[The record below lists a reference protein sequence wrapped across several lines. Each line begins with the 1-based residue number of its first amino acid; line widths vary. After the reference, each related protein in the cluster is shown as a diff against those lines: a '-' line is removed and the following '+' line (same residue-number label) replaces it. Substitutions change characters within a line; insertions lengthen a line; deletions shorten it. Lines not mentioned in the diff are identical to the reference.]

1 MNEGS
6 FGALGDAN
14 LPGAPMESKVSE
26 TRNHSSSR
34 NTLALGWQAARKWI
48 ASERLRRLRS
58 VLFQIYV
65 LIALVAFALLAFVAN
80 QFPVFKPD
88 VTITRELQEM
98 PAWFQAVMVVVSW
111 PGYGIESVTI
121 IVLSTVLLLTIGLRW
136 ESASALFA
144 GVVSGVLNYI
154 VKIAVRRPRPGAD
167 LVNVF
172 QTLKDYSFPSGHV
185 MFYTAFF
192 GFLMF
197 LTFTLVKRGFL
208 RYLLNSIF
216 ILLIGLV
223 GLSRMYLGEHW
234 ASDVIAGY
242 LLGSLTL
249 MLAIAFYRWGKE
261 VKQVPQ
267 PVAVT
272 GAVEKPVP
280 QDEKKELKETIDNPL
295 LPKKEVKPEDKQA
308 AHEPDNSNSHRTNR
322 NP

>member
-1 MNEGS
+1 
-6 FGALGDAN
+6 
-14 LPGAPMESKVSE
+14 MELKVSQLKQPPIS
-26 TRNHSSSR
+26 HFS
-34 NTLALGWQAARKWI
+34 LAHGWQTARKWI
-48 ASERLRRLRS
+48 ASERLRRMRS

-98 PAWFQAVMVVVSW
+98 PGWFQTVMVIVSW
-111 PGYGIESVTI
+111 PGYGVESVAI
-121 IVLSTVLLLTIGLRW
+121 IVLSTVLLLAIGLRW

-144 GVVSGVLNYI
+144 GVVSGVLNYL
-154 VKIAVRRPRPGAD
+154 VKVAIRRPRPGAD

-192 GFLMF
+192 GFLLF
-197 LTFTLVKRGFL
+197 LTFTLMKRRFL
-208 RYLLNSIF
+208 RYLLMTVF
-216 ILLIGLV
+216 ILLIALV

-249 MLAIAFYRWGKE
+249 MLSIAFYRWGKE

-272 GAVEKPVP
+272 GPVEKPVP
-280 QDEKKELKETIDNPL
+280 PDEKKELKETIDNPL
-295 LPKKEVKPEDKQA
+295 LPKSQVKPEDKQVA
-308 AHEPDNSNSHRTNR
+308 NEPDNSNSHRTNR